1 MVLPYNLK
9 DNSDSTRASKSGKIQ
24 MLPDLPNVHA
34 YVKRGTERNNI
45 TTTQRYITASINV
58 GLINYG
64 RTWYIAKMEG
74 IVFTAVDTASL
85 RFIVICAV

>member
-9 DNSDSTRASKSGKIQ
+9 DNSDSTRASNLKSGKIQ
-24 MLPDLPNVHA
+24 MLPCRSAKRA

-45 TTTQRYITASINV
+45 TTTQRYVTASINV

-64 RTWYIAKMEG
+64 RAWYIAKMEG
-74 IVFTAVDTASL
+74 IV
-85 RFIVICAV
+85 